1 MTKKKKKIQ
10 KPNSLVPWKCVICS
24 FDPGKNWAASIW
36 FDGRLLLTD
45 TLSNGAFKWVYGKCD
60 GDNVETVVQS
70 AYHLAT
76 NTERPLIFVIEH
88 NYLQGK
94 AGITIQRRIGAIE
107 CCIDKY
113 KDSHRIGPRRWKAKT
128 LFLYPAM
135 WHKGIFD
142 MTKKPE
148 GAPRDFWKEKSLEE
162 VKKIRKGITNHNV
175 SDAILIGKFSTYWW
189 EVGELP
195 GVVPIAV

>member
-1 MTKKKKKIQ
+1 MPKKKKKKIQ
-10 KPNSLVPWKCVICS
+10 KLNSLVPWKCVICS
-24 FDPGKNWAASIW
+24 FDPGKNWGASIW
-36 FDGRLLLTD
+36 R
-45 TLSNGAFKWVYGKCD
+45 SNKYIGAFSVERSTIE
-60 GDNVETVVQS
+60 NVVLS
-70 AYHLAT
+70 AYRTARYNEL
-76 NTERPLIFVIEH
+76 PLIFVIEH

-107 CCIDKY
+107 YCIDKY
-113 KDSHRIGPRRWKAKT
+113 KDLHRIGPRRWEAKT
-128 LFLYPAM
+128 LFLYPTM
-135 WHKGIFD
+135 WHKGIFG

-175 SDAILIGKFSTYWW
+175 SDAILIGKFSTCWW

-195 GVVPIAV
+195 GVVPIAA

>member
-1 MTKKKKKIQ
+1 MLKKKKKKIQ
-10 KPNSLVPWKCVICS
+10 KPNSDVPWRCVICS
-24 FDPGKNWAASIW
+24 FDPGKNWGASIW
-36 FDGRLLLTD
+36 FDGRLLLD
-45 TLSNGAFKWVYGKCD
+45 DRLHGFIWVAGTCYKD
-60 GDNVETVVQS
+60 KIETVVQS

-107 CCIDKY
+107 YCIDKY

-135 WHKGIFD
+135 WHKGIFG

-162 VKKIRKGITNHNV
+162 VKKIRKGIINHNV
-175 SDAILIGKFSTYWW
+175 SDAILIGKFSTCWW
-189 EVGELP
+189 EVGKLP
-195 GVVPIAV
+195 GVVPIAT